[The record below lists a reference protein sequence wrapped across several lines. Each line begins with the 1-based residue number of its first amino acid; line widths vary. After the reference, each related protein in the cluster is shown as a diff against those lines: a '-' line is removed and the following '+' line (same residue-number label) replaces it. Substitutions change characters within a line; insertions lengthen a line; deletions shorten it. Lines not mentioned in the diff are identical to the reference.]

1 MYTSQFF
8 QDPNLPGNGQCRFEY
23 AGSHTSTAGG
33 GFQSHNARAGE
44 EIQHTGGLIVE
55 PGRWPER
62 HSPQLFPRQNMRK
75 PHPKEGWSNGNIAM
89 PRYIPRLLAI
99 LPLLFFKAKYYTT
112 FKILI
117 VAHVYNEHWWAGVGW
132 VYVNLIGLV
141 WKCCNP
147 NGFWLDML
155 AAKSIVFF
163 PLEWPLGSIHSIPH
177 FWKTLFSGATSAKS
191 LSRNTS
197 QAPSMLKSA
206 SRTCEAKVWT
216 EVYRESWDPGWT

>member
-1 MYTSQFF
+1 MSLWIRGIPHQHRGRRIPIP
-8 QDPNLPGNGQCRFEY
+8 QCQSRRRDPAHGRSHCRTWEV
-23 AGSHTSTAGG
+23 
-33 GFQSHNARAGE
+33 
-44 EIQHTGGLIVE
+44 TGKAL
-55 PGRWPER
+55 
-62 HSPQLFPRQNMRK
+62 S
-75 PHPKEGWSNGNIAM
+75 IAM